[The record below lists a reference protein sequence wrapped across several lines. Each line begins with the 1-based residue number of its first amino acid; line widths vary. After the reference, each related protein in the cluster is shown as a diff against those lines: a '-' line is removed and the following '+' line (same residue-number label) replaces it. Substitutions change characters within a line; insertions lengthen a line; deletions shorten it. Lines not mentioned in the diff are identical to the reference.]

1 MAKAGTQGQSADAHR
16 GTQLRKQGLEPAET
30 PELWT
35 YTAVHHGGLRILA
48 RIIAQEALKG
58 FRSDKRESS

>member
-30 PELWT
+30 PALWT
-35 YTAVHHGGLRILA
+35 YTAHHEGLRILA

-58 FRSDKRESS
+58 FQSDKRESS